1 MVRGTILSTTKL
13 IINMKIITNQN
24 INNVNKKDNIGK
36 NILK

>member
-13 IINMKIITNQN
+13 IINMKIIKNQN